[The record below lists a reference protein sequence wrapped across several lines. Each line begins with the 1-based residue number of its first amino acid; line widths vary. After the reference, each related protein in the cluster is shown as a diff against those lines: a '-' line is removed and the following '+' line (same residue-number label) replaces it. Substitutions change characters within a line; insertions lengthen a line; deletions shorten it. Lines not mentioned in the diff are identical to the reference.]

1 MLTVTE
7 QKPNEEILKFLE
19 PYKNVYIIGC
29 GTCPTMLHTGGKEE
43 VLKMKQT
50 LEQAGK
56 TVTGWMVIPTVCD
69 TLTKDA
75 LDEQEKEIGLA
86 QALLIMSCAFGVQ
99 TVSLYKEK
107 KAIYPALNTL
117 FMGREEKPGKFTE
130 ICAQCGQCKL
140 GKTAAIC
147 PLVRCAKSLQNGPC
161 GGSVNG
167 KCEVDPNT
175 PCAWQLIIDRLSAI
189 GELNKLEEIEPPQDW
204 SKSHSGGP
212 RRMEIGV

>member
-1 MLTVTE
+1 MITVTE
-7 QKPNEEILKFLE
+7 QKPIEEILKYLE
-19 PYKNVYIIGC
+19 LYKSVYIVGC
-29 GTCPTMLHTGGKEE
+29 GTCATMLHTGGKDE
-43 VLKMKQT
+43 VLKMKSQ
-50 LEQAGK
+50 LEEAGK
-56 TVTGWMVIPTVCD
+56 LVTGWMVIPTACD

-75 LDEQEKEIGLA
+75 IDESIKQIDAA
-86 QALLIMSCAFGVQ
+86 QALLVMSCAYGVQ
-99 TVSLYKEK
+99 TVGLYTT
-107 KAIYPALNTL
+107 KAVYPALNTL
-117 FMGREEKPGKFTE
+117 FIGKEEKSGVYAE
-130 ICAQCGQCKL
+130 VCAQCGKCKL

-189 GELNKLEEIEPPQDW
+189 GELNKLDEIEPVQDW

-212 RRMEIGV
+212 RRIAIDA

>member
-1 MLTVTE
+1 MG
-7 QKPNEEILKFLE
+7 KFLIWLGISIVLFLVNFAPE
-19 PYKNVYIIGC
+19 IHAEN
-29 GTCPTMLHTGGKEE
+29 TGK
-43 VLKMKQT
+43 V
-50 LEQAGK
+50 
-56 TVTGWMVIPTVCD
+56 D
-69 TLTKDA
+69 
-75 LDEQEKEIGLA
+75 
-86 QALLIMSCAFGVQ
+86 
-99 TVSLYKEK
+99 

-117 FMGREEKPGKFTE
+117 FMGREEKPGTFTE
-130 ICAQCGQCKL
+130 VCAQCGQCKL

-189 GELNKLEEIEPPQDW
+189 GELDKLEEIEPPQDW

-212 RRMEIGV
+212 RRTTVGV